1 MWGYVPGG
9 AGIAAG
15 RRAAH
20 VRNVRRYAPGNAK
33 VQAYALLA
41 GVWVIAAIYFF
52 G

>member
-20 VRNVRRYAPGNAK
+20 AGHVRRYATGNAK
-33 VQAYALLA
+33 AQAYALLA

>member
-20 VRNVRRYAPGNAK
+20 VRHVRRYATGNVKAQ
-33 VQAYALLA
+33 VYGLTAF
-41 GVWVIAAIYFF
+41 VWVVGLIYLF